1 MKKIKLKSAVQLL
14 GCVNKSEAI
23 EMETKIF
30 DENKIQVL
38 NCFASIEKY
47 MSMIIENE
55 FLGDYKEGRKV
66 EFEKFRSK
74 ILYTS
79 WFNFNEKRKLVT
91 EILIEESEVQLNKK
105 EKEELKQFFIK
116 IMNYRNMLTHGVFKT
131 NGKISKIE
139 YYQGIIMEKELD
151 NKFWDEISNNLEKG
165 FNMLKQNLIK
175 KKILTWC

>member
-1 MKKIKLKSAVQLL
+1 M
-14 GCVNKSEAI
+14 
-23 EMETKIF
+23 
-30 DENKIQVL
+30 
-38 NCFASIEKY
+38 
-47 MSMIIENE
+47 
-55 FLGDYKEGRKV
+55 
-66 EFEKFRSK
+66 
-74 ILYTS
+74 
-79 WFNFNEKRKLVT
+79 
-91 EILIEESEVQLNKK
+91 IEESEVQLNKK

>member
-66 EFEKFRSK
+66 EKKVEKLNLKSF
-74 ILYTS
+74 
-79 WFNFNEKRKLVT
+79 
-91 EILIEESEVQLNKK
+91 VQK
-105 EKEELKQFFIK
+105 FFIQVGLILMK
-116 IMNYRNMLTHGVFKT
+116 
-131 NGKISKIE
+131 
-139 YYQGIIMEKELD
+139 
-151 NKFWDEISNNLEKG
+151 KG
-165 FNMLKQNLIK
+165 NWLLKY
-175 KKILTWC
+175 